1 MRIVLISTPIGFL
14 GSGKGGGVELTLNSL
29 VSGFISLGHSVEVVA
44 PKNSKL
50 HESNVKAKLHFV
62 EGEDQ
67 ISCGGVWLDER
78 LTIVQWIG
86 VVFVLISVFFVSQRK
101 SLWENKFSDTTI

>member
-29 VSGFISLGHSVEVVA
+29 VSGLISLGHSVEVIA

-50 HESNVKAKLHFV
+50 SESNQKAKLFGYLSYTFESKLLITKLSEPILIICAMGISTFRV
-62 EGEDQ
+62 IQ
-67 ISCGGVWLDER
+67 IGNQS
-78 LTIVQWIG
+78 
-86 VVFVLISVFFVSQRK
+86 
-101 SLWENKFSDTTI
+101 